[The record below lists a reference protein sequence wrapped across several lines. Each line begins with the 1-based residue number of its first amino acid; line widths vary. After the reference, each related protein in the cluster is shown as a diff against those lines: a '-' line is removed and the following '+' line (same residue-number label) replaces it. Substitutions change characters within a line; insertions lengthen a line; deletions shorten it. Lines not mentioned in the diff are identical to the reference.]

1 MVALDSALVAWV
13 LEMVEVDTAALV
25 RLDRR
30 VDPLVLVP
38 DPWGPSCDALLRR
51 HQHRHVVTDLRA
63 YYRG

>member
-13 LEMVEVDTAALV
+13 LETVEVDTAA
-25 RLDRR
+25 LDRR

-38 DPWGPSCDALLRR
+38 DPWGPSCDALRRR